1 MKKVKLMIVG
11 ACFLSSIFVAAV
23 ASVNHDGEPSAPYN
37 LRWGMSYDEARNIP
51 LYSLEVQGINY
62 AGMDPNLISAEVEP
76 SELNANEFQHV
87 ILYFDKKAGLI
98 GAVFTASVDEQHDN
112 KNKLARV
119 DNGKEGLEI
128 YQKQT
133 KFLEKQYGLA
143 KNKEET
149 VTDKR
154 NFYKS
159 LSECKRKQKEWYNK
173 GLDVSKITNCPKWQ
187 SDYEKGRTVVLL
199 TLEPYQITTQY
210 IYK

>member
-1 MKKVKLMIVG
+1 MIK
-11 ACFLSSIFVAAV
+11 
-23 ASVNHDGEPSAPYN
+23 N
-37 LRWGMSYDEARNIP
+37 
-51 LYSLEVQGINY
+51 
-62 AGMDPNLISAEVEP
+62 
-76 SELNANEFQHV
+76 
-87 ILYFDKKAGLI
+87 GLK

-112 KNKLARV
+112 GKKSTGV

-133 KFLEKQYGLA
+133 KFLAKQYGLA

-159 LSECKRKQKEWYNK
+159 LSECKRKQQDWYSK

-187 SDYEKGRTVVLL
+187 SDYKKGHTTVLL
-199 TLEPYQITTQY
+199 TLEPYQITIQY
-210 IYK
+210 I